1 MKAMELFIYSR
12 RVVVALIFIY
22 TSNGNAQD
30 VTAEQESKET
40 IPAVADMESPPSQ
53 SLMTP
58 EDSAMAAAVADGVTT
73 NWALSA
79 GAIESNP
86 LISPSP
92 IGLVMLTGMKIGLV
106 KFSGT
111 LSEPDKRLAIKST
124 SALWGGAAINN
135 IAVYFSAPPP
145 VSIIAGLLMGVATW
159 LNIGSKY
166 QKEDELLAARQ
177 IKSLAA
183 EEKVAGIQ
191 GEKRL

>member
-1 MKAMELFIYSR
+1 MKALELFIYSR
-12 RVVVALIFIY
+12 EVFVALILIY
-22 TSNGNAQD
+22 SSSGSTQD
-30 VTAEQESKET
+30 FRAEQEPQET
-40 IPAVADMESPPSQ
+40 IQAAADMENQQSQ
-53 SLMTP
+53 SLLTP
-58 EDSAMAAAVADGVTT
+58 ESSAMAAAVADGLTT
-73 NWALSA
+73 NLALSA
-79 GAIESNP
+79 GAIESNS

-92 IGLVMLTGMKIGLV
+92 IGLMMLTGMKIGLV

-135 IAVYFSAPPP
+135 IAVYFAAPPP
-145 VSIIAGLLMGVATW
+145 VSIIAVLLMGVATW

-177 IKSLAA
+177 IKSLNT
-183 EEKVAGIQ
+183 EEKVADIQ